1 MVLSPRS
8 QLSLEGSAWKT
19 SLRGYQESDYG
30 PIVDINAS
38 DGGMT
43 GQGFVHN
50 QLRQRTDAM
59 LAVLEQA
66 SFAAGKQK
74 ARKTATGRTF
84 VEQTA
89 PV

>member
-1 MVLSPRS
+1 MICLDN
-8 QLSLEGSAWKT
+8 LIAGCH
-19 SLRGYQESDYG
+19 ESGYG
-30 PIVDINAS
+30 PVMDNNAS
-38 DGGMT
+38 DGDMT

-59 LAVLEQA
+59 LAVLERA
-66 SFAAGKQK
+66 SFAAGEQK
-74 ARKTATGRTF
+74 TRKTADGRTF

>member
-1 MVLSPRS
+1 
-8 QLSLEGSAWKT
+8 
-19 SLRGYQESDYG
+19 
-30 PIVDINAS
+30 
-38 DGGMT
+38 MT

-59 LAVLEQA
+59 LAVLERA
-66 SFAAGKQK
+66 SFAAGEQK